1 MNFGVWAMKKKRSRL
16 LLRLYTLL
24 IIGCC
29 FLSCQDAKKDAMS
42 RLVGEWEGKEIQ
54 FPENS
59 IFTIQGK
66 DTVDF
71 EFRHAD
77 YKVVTY
83 IDSVGC
89 TSCKLQ
95 LPRWKE
101 LLTEVDSL
109 TGGSVPFLFYFHPK
123 DVKEL
128 RYLTR
133 REGFVYPVCFD
144 GKDDFNRLNSFPGEM
159 MFQTFLLDKENKVV
173 AIGNPVLNPKVKELY
188 VRLITGNEGI
198 KSSTTQTQV
207 SVSQTVVDF
216 GKFPMQEKKEHRFT
230 LFNTGN
236 NVLAVQDV
244 ITSCGCTKAEYSK
257 EPVRPGGTLEVKVIY
272 EADEPGRFNKS
283 ITVYCNAEKSPL
295 QLTIRGLAE

>member
-1 MNFGVWAMKKKRSRL
+1 MKRIVTLIMCVWMLASCQESREEAM
-16 LLRLYTLL
+16 LRL
-24 IIGCC
+24 
-29 FLSCQDAKKDAMS
+29 
-42 RLVGEWEGKEIQ
+42 VNEWNGKEIK
-54 FPENS
+54 FPS
-59 IFTIQGK
+59 RSVFTIQGK

-71 EFRHAD
+71 EFRNAD

-83 IDSVGC
+83 IDSTGC

-95 LPRWKE
+95 LYRWKE
-101 LLTEVDSL
+101 LVAEVDSL

-123 DVKEL
+123 DMKEL

-133 REGFVYPVCFD
+133 RDDFTHPVCFD
-144 GKDDFNRLNSFPGEM
+144 GQDELNRLNNFPSDM
-159 MFQTFLLDKENKVV
+159 TFQTLLLDKSNKVV
-173 AIGNPVLNPKVKELY
+173 AIGNPVLNPKVRELY
-188 VRLITGNEGI
+188 VRLIAGNEGT

-216 GKFPMQEKKEHRFT
+216 GKFPMQEKKEHRFA
-230 LFNTGN
+230 LSNTGS

-283 ITVYCNAEKSPL
+283 VTVYCNAKESPL
-295 QLTIRGLAE
+295 QLTIRGFAE